1 MSPHVEPRT
10 GDELSRWMMLHLGV
24 RLSRRS
30 AAHAYVSHAF
40 FGPSEGT
47 PRDCVVWASRGGG
60 KTFLGAVATALDL
73 IYKPGVEVAILAGS
87 REQAGRMYEH
97 LRGVFGRASLAP
109 LLASQPTERLLELR
123 NGSRCRLLSASHA
136 SVRGLRPQVLRCDEV
151 ELFKDELWEAAQLT
165 TRSAVCGG
173 REVAGAVEAFSTM
186 HRAGGLMARVVSEA
200 QEGSRALFRWGAIDT
215 LERCPVERACDGCA
229 LEEEC
234 AGAAKEGDG
243 HLRIDDAI
251 TLKSRVSSAV
261 WESEMLC
268 RRPSREDLVFPEFDP
283 AVHVAPGAFDAGD
296 PSVEWCAGMDF
307 GFRSPT
313 VVLVAAHLPGG
324 HLHVWSERSERES
337 LLASHLEALAAGPR
351 VRFIAIDPAGR
362 QRSEQTGLS
371 NAALIRRAGFAVRDR
386 RSGIQEGLS
395 AVRARLRSAD
405 GGSRLSVEPGC
416 GVLIE
421 SLSTYRYPAD
431 DPTSEV
437 PVKDGADHAC
447 DALRYLVI
455 ALDRGYTARS
465 ARYA

>member
-1 MSPHVEPRT
+1 M
-10 GDELSRWMMLHLGV
+10 
-24 RLSRRS
+24 
-30 AAHAYVSHAF
+30 
-40 FGPSEGT
+40 
-47 PRDCVVWASRGGG
+47 WASRGGG
-60 KTFLGAVATALDL
+60 KTFLGAIATALDL

-97 LRGVFGRASLAP
+97 LRWAFGRESLAP
-109 LLASQPTERLLELR
+109 LLASAPTERELELR

-151 ELFKDELWEAAQLT
+151 ELFKEELWEAAQLT

-173 REVAGAVEAFSTM
+173 KLVEGAVEAFSTM
-186 HRAGGLMARVVSEA
+186 HRAGGLMSRVVSEA
-200 QEGSRALFRWGAIDT
+200 QEGRRELFRWGAVDT
-215 LERCPVERACDGCA
+215 LERCEESRACAGCA

-234 AGAAKEGDG
+234 GGVAKEGDG

-251 TLKSRVSSAV
+251 ALKGRVSAGV

-268 RRPSREDLVFPEFDP
+268 RRPSREDLVFPEFDER
-283 AVHVAPGAFDAGD
+283 VHVCAAPFDVND
-296 PSVEWCAGMDF
+296 PGIEWCAGMDF

-337 LLASHLEALAAGPR
+337 LLASHLEALSAGPR
-351 VRFIAIDPAGR
+351 VGFIAIDPAGR

-371 NAALIRRAGFAVRDR
+371 NAALIRRAGYRVRDR
-386 RSGIQEGLS
+386 RSGIQEGLN

-416 GVLIE
+416 EVLIE
-421 SLSTYRYPAD
+421 SLSAYRYPSE

-437 PVKDGADHAC
+437 PVKDGSDHAC
-447 DALRYLVI
+447 DALRYLVV
-455 ALDRGYTARS
+455 ALDRAYRS
-465 ARYA
+465 WSGRYA